1 MHLSRCCRFDVVS
14 ENGFILCMNCGKIQS
29 PALETSC
36 TSYNHSSY
44 YMVKSYSRKSRFE
57 KKVLGLLR
65 CLANHKIDADLMIFL
80 KPKNIKT
87 AQTLLSEISRYPTKG
102 RRPYSAIMYYWKALG
117 HRQPTCT
124 DDDVRQLGRDFD
136 HIFFA
141 WERLGFP
148 NPKFPY
154 PYLFAKIVGTRT
166 SYSRGI
172 RQMVRF
178 VRHLRCKKRRARY
191 DELFGKCK
199 TFEYKNISITP
210 ANMDEKKDI
219 EYPEQSISR
228 EVVYRP
234 KRMSPYDVKGVYKT
248 AKEMN
253 DAVKRDDF
261 QIAKTMTV
269 LPNGEFYF
277 LTYANELGT
286 TEQDEVSMQD
296 VRVCDAQQE
305 QLRQTQ
311 VLDKMLRKQSNL

>member
-1 MHLSRCCRFDVVS
+1 
-14 ENGFILCMNCGKIQS
+14 
-29 PALETSC
+29 
-36 TSYNHSSY
+36 
-44 YMVKSYSRKSRFE
+44 
-57 KKVLGLLR
+57 
-65 CLANHKIDADLMIFL
+65 
-80 KPKNIKT
+80 
-87 AQTLLSEISRYPTKG
+87 
-102 RRPYSAIMYYWKALG
+102 
-117 HRQPTCT
+117 
-124 DDDVRQLGRDFD
+124 
-136 HIFFA
+136 
-141 WERLGFP
+141 
-148 NPKFPY
+148 
-154 PYLFAKIVGTRT
+154 
-166 SYSRGI
+166 
-172 RQMVRF
+172 
-178 VRHLRCKKRRARY
+178 
-191 DELFGKCK
+191 
-199 TFEYKNISITP
+199 
-210 ANMDEKKDI
+210 MDEKKDI